1 MKIKQFVAGAV
12 FAAVVLSLAGSSA
25 LAQPV
30 LRYTFDEASGNAVDS
45 GQAPL
50 TAATLEGGATRST
63 DTPSGSGMSLDMRTD
78 NPYAHLL
85 GADDTDLDSLTA
97 LTLTT
102 WLKVE
107 AYPTN
112 ASNNK
117 RLVSKQA
124 AGTFGGFNFS
134 MNAVPNDGDVGPD
147 NFKIGLFL
155 GNNLSATPAD
165 FGFVFADV
173 DVDAANKWVM
183 LAVTYDSALT
193 EANTKF
199 YIGDGT
205 TGVTQLGADQTLVQ
219 LTVDGGDAPVGV
231 GYTHAA
237 PTADTSVTG
246 WQDDVR
252 VYNTALDLA
261 ALDAIRLEN
270 LGGGGGNPADFDN
283 SGGVDGLDLAEW
295 KMGFGTT
302 GTAAKGD
309 GDADADMDVDGAD
322 FLIWQRELGAGA
334 IAAVPEP
341 ATGLLFVLA
350 MAACS
355 AAARRSK

>member
-1 MKIKQFVAGAV
+1 MKTLFGFACVALMHV
-12 FAAVVLSLAGSSA
+12 SSA
-25 LAQPV
+25 VAQPV
-30 LRYTFDEASGNAVDS
+30 LRYSFDEASGNAVDS

-50 TAATLEGGATRST
+50 TAATLEGGATRSS
-63 DTPSGSGMSLDMRTD
+63 DTPSGAGMSLDMRTD
-78 NPYAHLL
+78 GPYAHLL
-85 GADDTDLDSLTA
+85 GADDADLDNLTA

-107 AYPTN
+107 GYPTN
-112 ASNNK
+112 VSNNK

-124 AGTFGGFNFS
+124 AGAFGGFNFS
-134 MNAVPNDGDVGPD
+134 MNAVPNDGDVGAD

-155 GNNLSATPAD
+155 GNNLSSSPTD
-165 FGFVFADV
+165 FGFIFADV

-183 LAVTYDSALT
+183 LAVTYDSSLA

-199 YIGDGT
+199 YIGDAA
-205 TGVTQLGADQTLVQ
+205 TGVTQLGSDQTLVQ

-261 ALDAIRLEN
+261 ALDAVRLEN
-270 LGGGGGNPADFDN
+270 VGGGGGFAGDFTEN
-283 SGGVDGLDLAEW
+283 GTVDAADLAAW
-295 KMGFGTT
+295 QTGFGAS
-302 GTAAKGD
+302 GAALHTQ

-322 FLIWQRELGAGA
+322 FLVWQKEFGSTGGG
-334 IAAVPEP
+334 IASVPEP
-341 ATGLLFVLA
+341 ATGVLLALAVLSCCV
-350 MAACS
+350 MV
-355 AAARRSK
+355 RRVC